1 MICQKCKKQKGVIVI
16 EKLVYCG
23 ECGVKKYGIDNRN
36 RGFVSSSK
44 SDKRDDGTYQVI
56 KSSRLL

>member
-1 MICQKCKKQKGVIVI
+1 MICQKCKKQ
-16 EKLVYCG
+16 
-23 ECGVKKYGIDNRN
+23 KYGIDNRN